1 MSETPKL
8 SVAMALG
15 WSLLLT
21 VGLLT
26 VAIAVGVAFGRGNTA
41 VIVGGVAELLL
52 LLPAARFLAKL
63 YGDGDQRKSFALRS
77 ASPLQLIIGASL
89 GVILHLP
96 AGYLSELV
104 ERRFPTPP
112 VALKAQLESL
122 TPSSL
127 PAAILMLLAVALL
140 VPFVEEL
147 FFRGALFTP
156 LLRSGPALVAVWTTS
171 VAFALAHA
179 EPRNWAPL
187 LLIALV
193 LGELR
198 RLGGSIWSGV
208 ALHAAFNAATLLF
221 VFITRPVDVKPQG
234 GSWQLASIGCVL
246 CVAGVWVFGRVSGR
260 RVAEAGST

>member
-1 MSETPKL
+1 MSRTTEL
-8 SVAMALG
+8 SAALALG

-21 VGLLT
+21 LSLVT
-26 VAIAVGVAFGRGNTA
+26 VAIAVGVAFGSSNAA
-41 VIVGGVAELLL
+41 VIAGGVAELLL
-52 LLPAARFLAKL
+52 LLPAAGLLAKI
-63 YGDGDQRKSFALRS
+63 YGNGEQRKMFALRP
-77 ASPLQLIIGASL
+77 ASPSQLVIGASL
-89 GVILHLP
+89 GVLLHLP

-112 VALKAQLESL
+112 VALEAQLRSL

-127 PAAILMLLAVALL
+127 PVAILMLLAIAVL
-140 VPFVEEL
+140 VPFAEEL

-156 LLRSGPALVAVWTTS
+156 LLRSGPASVAVWTTS

-187 LLIALV
+187 FLIALV

-221 VFITRPVDVKPQG
+221 VFVAKPVDVKPQG
-234 GSWQLASIGCVL
+234 GSWLLAALGAAL
-246 CVAGVWVFGRVSGR
+246 CGLGLWLFGRVSSR
-260 RVAEAGST
+260 RLAEDRS

>member
-1 MSETPKL
+1 MSPAAEL
-8 SVAMALG
+8 SAAMALG

-21 VGLLT
+21 MGLVM
-26 VAIAVGVAFGRGNTA
+26 VAVAVGVAFGHTNTA

-63 YGDGDQRKSFALRS
+63 YGQGDRREAFALGA
-77 ASPLQLIIGASL
+77 ASPLQLILGASL
-89 GVILHLP
+89 GVLLHLP

-112 VALKAQLESL
+112 AALKAQLESL

-127 PAAILMLLAVALL
+127 PAAILMLLAIAVL

-156 LLRSGPALVAVWTTS
+156 LLRTGPALVAVWTTS
-171 VAFALAHA
+171 LAFALAHA
-179 EPRNWAPL
+179 EPRNWGPL
-187 LLIALV
+187 FLIALV

-234 GSWQLASIGCVL
+234 GSWQLASMGCVL
-246 CVAGVWVFGRVSGR
+246 CVLGVWVFGRVSGR
-260 RVAEAGST
+260 RVAEAGSI

>member
-1 MSETPKL
+1 M
-8 SVAMALG
+8 
-15 WSLLLT
+15 
-21 VGLLT
+21 GLVI
-26 VAIAVGVAFGRGNTA
+26 VAIAVGVAFGHTNTA

-52 LLPAARFLAKL
+52 LLPAARFLASR
-63 YGDGDQRKSFALRS
+63 YGDGDGDGDGDGARRKAFALGA
-77 ASPLQLIIGASL
+77 ASPLQLLIGASL
-89 GVILHLP
+89 GVLLHLP

-112 VALKAQLESL
+112 AALKAQLAAL

-127 PAAILMLLAVALL
+127 PAAILMLLAIAVL

-156 LLRSGPALVAVWTTS
+156 LLRTGPALVAVWTTS
-171 VAFALAHA
+171 LAFALAHA

-187 LLIALV
+187 FLIALV

-198 RLGGSIWSGV
+198 RLGGSIWPGV

-246 CVAGVWVFGRVSGR
+246 CMLGVWVFGRVSGR